1 MTFLKTLIIAF
12 LCSHNASAQP
22 TIIDLAN
29 DISITDKQ
37 QLISKFYQQA
47 SGKLIIYYSF
57 GSLVM
62 EHQPKLQLLT
72 IKVEVELSEEV
83 AEPEE
88 VSCPLNTAKEI
99 DWIYLN
105 TNTIRDNP
113 PNKSLLLQVGCR
125 LDSLEQ

>member
-1 MTFLKTLIIAF
+1 MIFLKTLVIAL
-12 LCSHNASAQP
+12 LCSHHASAQL
-22 TIIDLAN
+22 TIIDLAD

-37 QLISKFYQQA
+37 HLLSQFYQQP

-62 EHQPKLQLLT
+62 EHQPKLQSLS

-88 VSCPLNTAKEI
+88 VSCPLSTVKEI
-99 DWIYLN
+99 DWIFLN

-113 PNKSLLLQVGCR
+113 PSKSFLIQVGCR
-125 LDSLEQ
+125 LDSSEQ

>member
-1 MTFLKTLIIAF
+1 MIFLKTLIIAF

-37 QLISKFYQQA
+37 HRISQFYQQL
-47 SGKLIIYYSF
+47 SGSLIIYYSF
-57 GSLVM
+57 GSLVIK
-62 EHQPKLQLLT
+62 HQPKLQSLK

-88 VSCPLNTAKEI
+88 VSCPLSIVKEI

-105 TNTIRDNP
+105 TNTIRDKP
-113 PNKSLLLQVGCR
+113 PSKSFLLQVGCR
-125 LDSLEQ
+125 LDKSEH